1 MSRFQKDDDLSIE
14 DPSTRSESPISPP
27 KDSEESI
34 HLTGIKLP
42 PTSAAGASKSEDLS
56 VLSSYKSA
64 TSTPSIHSSK
74 SDETFHSALPSLST
88 ERTISAL
95 DKSNPSKSSLGETE
109 TDVNFVPSTSSSN
122 TASGDTN
129 KFLDYD
135 DFFAA
140 KKLLGK
146 LCKTMVESS
155 CHHAKK
161 TQEFNK
167 NLDKIGSA
175 VEDHASV
182 LKAFIDDFDVK
193 AAEKVKQMVH
203 KIDPQMSALEEI
215 AEFSSA
221 LDSLDGWL
229 HLCEVENDQRL
240 ETLEIAQKNLVKQKE
255 LELMVSACFV

>member
-1 MSRFQKDDDLSIE
+1 MGNIKSDNDLCIE

-42 PTSAAGASKSEDLS
+42 STAAAGASKSEDLS

-95 DKSNPSKSSLGETE
+95 DKSNPSKSSLGEAE
-109 TDVNFVPSTSSSN
+109 TDVNFVPSASSSN
-122 TASGDTN
+122 TGDTN
-129 KFLDYD
+129 KYLDYD

-175 VEDHASV
+175 AEDHASV

-240 ETLEIAQKNLVKQKE
+240 ETLEIAGQNLVKQKE
-255 LELMVSACFV
+255 LELMVSACIV